1 MASAVEVM
9 LQEWQHN
16 IKKLMED
23 TKFDDDDLGTITPGL
38 KVKHKDSGIR
48 YTVYSVSPR
57 DVILKTPEGDKF
69 LVSSETLE
77 SEYILA

>member
-38 KVKHKDSGIR
+38 KVKHERQWNSI
-48 YTVYSVSPR
+48 YSVFSITKR
-57 DVILKTPEGDKF
+57 CHSQDTRG
-69 LVSSETLE
+69 
-77 SEYILA
+77 